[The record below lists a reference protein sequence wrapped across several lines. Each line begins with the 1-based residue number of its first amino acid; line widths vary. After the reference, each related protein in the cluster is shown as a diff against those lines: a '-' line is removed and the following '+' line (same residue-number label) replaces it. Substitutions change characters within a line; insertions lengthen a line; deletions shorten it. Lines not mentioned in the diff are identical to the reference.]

1 MSVQHARQMCWTD
14 GALLVHAM
22 YIWLYELFRAIYV
35 QCDFR
40 TCNKLN
46 SSSSTAQAV
55 FYLLRV
61 TGAMLKSAA
70 AVRATP
76 ATVLGGIDFIRLLSK
91 Q

>member
-1 MSVQHARQMCWTD
+1 MCN
-14 GALLVHAM
+14 V
-22 YIWLYELFRAIYV
+22 ISELA
-35 QCDFR
+35 
-40 TCNKLN
+40 T
-46 SSSSTAQAV
+46 SSTAQAV